1 MTDGVEQGVSDRGGE
16 ATAIDLVVNGQPRQ
30 VSAGSTVSTLIDSLG
45 LGRSP
50 CAVEVNRRVVVR
62 RDHGS
67 TPLASGDRIEI
78 VTLVGGG

>member
-1 MTDGVEQGVSDRGGE
+1 MTQAHERERSGGV
-16 ATAIDLVVNGQPRQ
+16 AAPAIELVVNGQPRQ
-30 VSAGSTVSTLIDSLG
+30 VAAGSTVSTLIDSLG

-62 RDHGS
+62 RDHAS
-67 TPLASGDRIEI
+67 TTLASGDRIEI